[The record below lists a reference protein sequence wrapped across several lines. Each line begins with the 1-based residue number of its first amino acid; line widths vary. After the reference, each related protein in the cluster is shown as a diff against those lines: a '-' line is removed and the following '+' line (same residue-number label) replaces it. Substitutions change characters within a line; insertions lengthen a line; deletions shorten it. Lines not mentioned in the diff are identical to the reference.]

1 MAERD
6 PKGTGGSDNSP
17 VTFRV
22 GHHELVVR
30 RRYEVLSIVNDM
42 MIGVWFAV
50 GSVFFFYTATETA
63 GIWLFLIGSVQLL
76 IRPIIRLTRN
86 VHLKRITHSPT
97 SVLMG
102 SSHDF

>member
-1 MAERD
+1 MAESRD
-6 PKGTGGSDNSP
+6 KGAQGSGHSP

-22 GHHELVVR
+22 GHHELVIR

-50 GSVFFFYTATETA
+50 GSVLFFFPSTTTV

-76 IRPIIRLTRN
+76 IRPNIRLARN
-86 VHLKRITHSPT
+86 LHLQRITNSPT